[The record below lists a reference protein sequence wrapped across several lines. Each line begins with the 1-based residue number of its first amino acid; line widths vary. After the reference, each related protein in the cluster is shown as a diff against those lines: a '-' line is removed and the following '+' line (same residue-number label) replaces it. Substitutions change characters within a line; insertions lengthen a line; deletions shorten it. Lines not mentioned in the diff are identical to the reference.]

1 MINQQLSFNF
11 NEYYSLYEEVVS
23 DNHFLR
29 RLHDDVDFDQITKVL
44 LPKYSATMGRT
55 AYSPTYMFKL
65 CLLKV
70 MTDLSDVDLIEEV
83 RVNMAYKFF
92 LDINPNDVPCDAT
105 TLCKFRRQRIGDKN
119 FLDTLLAMTLEFAEQ
134 KGIKKRIDGKF
145 IVQGIIDA
153 THTESEFNCYRP
165 VPALK
170 GFARKLRS
178 ALYGIDEDLTETLKK
193 DKNIQSTDLQGQIKY
208 SLELLAFVKE
218 NYSSYL
224 IEGRVKKAYN
234 RLKEAVEDIRTY
246 YSGDPD
252 AGLGHKSADT
262 SFFGYKHTVLMD
274 KRSGLIMA
282 AFTTSGEV
290 GDAIPGQKVLQG
302 ILKNKNIKLTEV
314 IGDTAYS
321 GQPFLEMARDND
333 FEILTTPHPNLGTG
347 IDGRDGFT
355 FNKDADMFICPNGHL
370 AISKRIVTYKRDNS
384 KRAIYRFDP
393 NLCAT
398 CPLKETCLRNA
409 KEKTFSVSILSTEHQ
424 KLLQNNQD
432 PEYRRRRKERYKIER
447 LNAHL
452 KGRYAFRKA
461 QCIGISMMTHQAAI
475 AMFLYNMQK
484 IYTLTDKK

>member
-193 DKNIQSTDLQGQIKY
+193 DKNIQSTDLQGR
-208 SLELLAFVKE
+208 S
-218 NYSSYL
+218 N
-224 IEGRVKKAYN
+224 
-234 RLKEAVEDIRTY
+234 
-246 YSGDPD
+246 
-252 AGLGHKSADT
+252 
-262 SFFGYKHTVLMD
+262 TVLNYLLSL
-274 KRSGLIMA
+274 KK
-282 AFTTSGEV
+282 TTQ
-290 GDAIPGQKVLQG
+290 AI
-302 ILKNKNIKLTEV
+302 
-314 IGDTAYS
+314 
-321 GQPFLEMARDND
+321 
-333 FEILTTPHPNLGTG
+333 
-347 IDGRDGFT
+347 
-355 FNKDADMFICPNGHL
+355 
-370 AISKRIVTYKRDNS
+370 
-384 KRAIYRFDP
+384 
-393 NLCAT
+393 
-398 CPLKETCLRNA
+398 
-409 KEKTFSVSILSTEHQ
+409 
-424 KLLQNNQD
+424 
-432 PEYRRRRKERYKIER
+432 
-447 LNAHL
+447 
-452 KGRYAFRKA
+452 
-461 QCIGISMMTHQAAI
+461 
-475 AMFLYNMQK
+475 
-484 IYTLTDKK
+484 

>member
-92 LDINPNDVPCDAT
+92 LDINPNDAPCDAT

-145 IVQGIIDA
+145 IVEGIIDA

-193 DKNIQSTDLQGQIKY
+193 DKNILSTDLQGQIKY
-208 SLELLAFVKE
+208 CLELLAFVKE

-246 YSGDPD
+246 Y
-252 AGLGHKSADT
+252 
-262 SFFGYKHTVLMD
+262 
-274 KRSGLIMA
+274 
-282 AFTTSGEV
+282 
-290 GDAIPGQKVLQG
+290 
-302 ILKNKNIKLTEV
+302 

-370 AISKRIVTYKRDNS
+370 AISKRIVTYKRDHS

-432 PEYRRRRKERYKIER
+432 PEYQRRRKERYKIER